1 MTEPQQSQTDLSV
14 WHVPG
19 RTPLILYSRE
29 VCERIV
35 ADAFESLRRSGGQD
49 ETGGML
55 FGSADDDEV
64 KITASRAFRRESGG
78 PFLFGEDDHGRMQQM
93 IQSTAS
99 EAELRKLVPVGCYR
113 ARIEGDLAL
122 SDSDTEIW
130 NRHFPFRWQV
140 VLLLRVEEGKP
151 VRAGFFFRPPKG
163 VARLDA
169 PLKEFELEAPP
180 LPKPVAVEENLPVY
194 LPRELF
200 RIPAERGP
208 GRAKWYAM
216 GAIAALAA
224 MGAGYQYGRLFPES
238 SVPVLDAGLRLSERD
253 GFLTAEWSRDSPGLK
268 SLRDARLSI
277 ADGTRETN
285 MSLADPLL
293 ASASWSVV
301 RFSEDVRVRIVGTTA
316 ANEPVVLQS
325 ARFVGPL
332 TKQDTAPNSDGAAEA
347 AAREQREE
355 FDRQQAL
362 LAREV
367 QTNRTREERLANVAR
382 LMQLRANAQSRT
394 PSPEA
399 TRPPETAAV
408 KPAPPPAPPPA
419 PVSPVAS
426 NPTPAPAVTV
436 PVQLPAPEPER
447 YSGPASGRII
457 WTGHLPPNSSLTID
471 DRRASAGTVSGGLP
485 PVPARVS
492 VYAAEITSAG
502 LSLFTSNPSRA
513 NATEARSARTGWMNT
528 TFVYDAAR
536 SQDARVAETPSS
548 ASPRKIVIRS
558 GDRALSAAVIDWQ
571 VAR

>member
-64 KITASRAFRRESGG
+64 KITASRAFHRESGG
-78 PFLFGEDDHGRMQQM
+78 PLLFSEDDHARMQQM

-99 EAELRKLVPVGCYR
+99 EPELRKLVPVGCYR

-122 SDSDTEIW
+122 SDGDTEIW

-180 LPKPVAVEENLPVY
+180 LPKPAAVEENLPVY

-216 GAIAALAA
+216 GAIAALGA
-224 MGAGYQYGRLFPES
+224 MGAGYQYGRLFTES
-238 SVPVLDAGLRLSERD
+238 SVAGPAFVDAGLRLSERD
-253 GFLTAEWSRDSPGLK
+253 GFLTAEWSRESPGLK

-293 ASASWSVV
+293 ASATWSVV
-301 RFSEDVRVRIVGTTA
+301 RATEDVRVRIVGTNA

-332 TKQDTAPNSDGAAEA
+332 TKPESPREDGAAEA
-347 AAREQREE
+347 PANEQRAEVE
-355 FDRQQAL
+355 RLQTLLDRAT
-362 LAREV
+362 R
-367 QTNRTREERLANVAR
+367 TNRTREERLANVAR
-382 LMQLRANAQSRT
+382 LIQIRATAQNRT
-394 PSPEA
+394 LASDA

-408 KPAPPPAPPPA
+408 KPAPPLA

-426 NPTPAPAVTV
+426 NSAPAALAPAVT
-436 PVQLPAPEPER
+436 VQLPAPEPER

-471 DRRASAGTVSGGLP
+471 DRRASAGTVSGALP
-485 PVPARVS
+485 PVTARVS

-502 LSLFTSNPSRA
+502 LSLFTANSSRA

-528 TFVYDAAR
+528 TFVYDTAR
-536 SQDARVAETPSS
+536 AQDARLAEAPSS